1 MTAVKICGLT
11 RQEDAEQAAELG
23 AEFVGFV
30 LWANSP
36 RAANLDVVRKVTRT
50 LPKAVTPVGVFV
62 DPSADEVAA
71 ARDAGI
77 RMAQIHG
84 EVPVWGDPPLRI
96 AVIRAVHL
104 AAHDGIEP
112 DVSDDLVLLDAQ
124 DPVKRGGT
132 GKTVDWARAAKIARQ
147 RMIFLA
153 GGLTPDNVRQAI
165 AEVKPFAVD
174 VASGVEASPG
184 VKDPH
189 KLRAFI
195 AAAKEK
201 M

>member
-11 RQEDAEQAAELG
+11 RQEDAEKAAELG

-36 RAANLDVVRKVTRT
+36 RAATLDVVRKVTRT

-62 DPSADEVAA
+62 DPSVDEVTAA
-71 ARDAGI
+71 CDAGI

-84 EVPVWGDPPLRI
+84 EVPIWGEPRLRI
-96 AVIRAVHL
+96 AVMRAVHL
-104 AAHDGIEP
+104 ATHDGIEP
-112 DVSDDLVLLDAQ
+112 DVPDDLVLLDAQ

-132 GKTVDWARAAKIARQ
+132 GKTVDWVRAAAIAR
-147 RMIFLA
+147 RRRIFLA

-165 AEVKPFAVD
+165 AEVQPFAVD